1 VMYQSKEKQR
11 IAAILDKLAEYYPD
25 AITDLNFRNEFELLV
40 AVILSAQSTD
50 KQVNKVTERLFQKYL
65 TPEDFAAL
73 TPEELAEE
81 IKGCGLYR
89 NKAVFL
95 TQTAR
100 ELVTKYNSHV
110 PDDRQQL
117 EGLPGV
123 GRKTANVVLSVAF
136 NQDTLA
142 VDTHVQRVSARL
154 GLASGKNPLQTEKEL
169 LAVIP
174 SSQRRDFHH
183 RIINHGRELCLARKP
198 RCSSC
203 FLSELCPSV
212 SLQ

>member
-1 VMYQSKEKQR
+1 MSQFEGKQR
-11 IAAILDKLAEYYPD
+11 IADILDKLAEYYPD
-25 AITDLNFRNEFELLV
+25 AETALNYSNEFELLV

-50 KQVNKVTERLFQKYL
+50 KQVNKVTESLFQKYR
-65 TPEDFAAL
+65 TPEDFARQ

-95 TQTAR
+95 IQTAR
-100 ELVTKYNSHV
+100 DLVTNYNSHV
-110 PDDRQQL
+110 PNNRKQL

-136 NQDTLA
+136 DQDTLA
-142 VDTHVQRVSARL
+142 VDTHVHRVAFRL

-174 SSQRRDFHH
+174 SMQRRDFHH
-183 RIINHGRELCLARKP
+183 RIIKHGRILCQARKP
-198 RCSSC
+198 LCKSC
-203 FLSELCPSV
+203 FLAELCPSAG
-212 SLQ
+212 LL